1 MNIDQKRV
9 TDIRCIANHFN
20 DYFCRIGSPMASTIP
35 SVDKCTFTD
44 YLKSSITTTF
54 NFKPVTDLEVSK
66 IIQQLKSKFSTGHD
80 NISNNLLKYLE
91 PLLSKPIAVIIIA
104 CFLKKI

>member
-1 MNIDQKRV
+1 
-9 TDIRCIANHFN
+9 
-20 DYFCRIGSPMASTIP
+20 MASTIP

-66 IIQQLKSKFSTGHD
+66 IIQQLKSKSSTGHD

-91 PLLSKPIAVIIIA
+91 PLLSKAIAVIIIA